1 MQHIAVLAAASASAA
16 GGEAEDVAAWGELF
30 VSMKDFFYVSLCDE
44 ELCSGAV
51 EIFDC
56 FLTFLP
62 TDVVIRVR
70 PKTRTPLHT
79 HHYRFQSVAA

>member
-1 MQHIAVLAAASASAA
+1 
-16 GGEAEDVAAWGELF
+16 
-30 VSMKDFFYVSLCDE
+30 MKDFFYVSLCDE

>member
-1 MQHIAVLAAASASAA
+1 M
-16 GGEAEDVAAWGELF
+16 AAWGELF

-62 TDVVIRVR
+62 TDVVIRV
-70 PKTRTPLHT
+70 
-79 HHYRFQSVAA
+79 

>member
-1 MQHIAVLAAASASAA
+1 M
-16 GGEAEDVAAWGELF
+16 AAWGELF

-62 TDVVIRVR
+62 TDVVIRV
-70 PKTRTPLHT
+70 PPSPPHKQINTHT
-79 HHYRFQSVAA
+79 HTPHTTTTQSAAA